1 MSGLPLHLV
10 TIHSLTRSPTHS
22 LTPSLPPSVS
32 EGHVWYVDYKKPE
45 CGEED
50 DCAYDIPSIEEAS
63 AAVSSLLDEE
73 RVKLV
78 ANGRNESEICTT
90 TTTTTLSL
98 LLY

>member
-1 MSGLPLHLV
+1 M
-10 TIHSLTRSPTHS
+10 
-22 LTPSLPPSVS
+22 
-32 EGHVWYVDYKKPE
+32 WYVDYKKPE